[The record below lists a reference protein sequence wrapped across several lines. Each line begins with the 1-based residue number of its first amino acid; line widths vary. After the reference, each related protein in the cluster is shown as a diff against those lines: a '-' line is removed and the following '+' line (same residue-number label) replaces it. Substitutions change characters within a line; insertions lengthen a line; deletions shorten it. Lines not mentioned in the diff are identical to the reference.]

1 AKALLKPVRAN
12 ARPRASPEPG
22 TLPPQDVRPLRM
34 PPTRTEQETQ
44 RTESP
49 LGAQTRA
56 DPRRRL
62 PKTRNGQPPPNQDR
76 RRNDPQNDLKH
87 RTQRAEESRALRDP
101 QSIPRLEHLIW
112 ECSALTTHRREALG
126 NLAPDDRPANMGQWT
141 HPTGDSDR
149 RTRILRS
156 LLDYLSRGDLRV

>member
-1 AKALLKPVRAN
+1 
-12 ARPRASPEPG
+12 
-22 TLPPQDVRPLRM
+22 M
-34 PPTRTEQETQ
+34 PTTRTGQETQ

-56 DPRRRL
+56 DRRRRL
-62 PKTRNGQPPPNQDR
+62 PETRIHEN
-76 RRNDPQNDLKH
+76 NDLQH
-87 RTQRAEESRALRDP
+87 PYAVPPDPRCLDP

-112 ECSALTTHRREALG
+112 ECSALTTNRRKALG
-126 NLAPDDRPANMGQWT
+126 SLPPDDRPANMGQWT